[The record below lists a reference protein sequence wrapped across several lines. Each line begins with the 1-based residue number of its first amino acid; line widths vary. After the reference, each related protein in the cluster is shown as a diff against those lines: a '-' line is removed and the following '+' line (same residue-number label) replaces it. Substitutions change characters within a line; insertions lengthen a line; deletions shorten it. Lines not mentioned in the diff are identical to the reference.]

1 VAEVIEF
8 LFLRILFLKSRQG
21 LFKPADAPKNMA
33 PIDTTTT
40 AVAVSSETSQGNHL
54 TGNRTHLFSAL
65 IYNFFLKFIPGNIKQ
80 KASAVGNY
88 LDDRLFGRNET
99 VLTLNEVKRIDP

>member
-1 VAEVIEF
+1 VAEVIKF

-54 TGNRTHLFSAL
+54 TGNRTHLFMRRL
-65 IYNFFLKFIPGNIKQ
+65 HFFPQFYIRE
-80 KASAVGNY
+80 Y
-88 LDDRLFGRNET
+88 ET
-99 VLTLNEVKRIDP
+99 ESF